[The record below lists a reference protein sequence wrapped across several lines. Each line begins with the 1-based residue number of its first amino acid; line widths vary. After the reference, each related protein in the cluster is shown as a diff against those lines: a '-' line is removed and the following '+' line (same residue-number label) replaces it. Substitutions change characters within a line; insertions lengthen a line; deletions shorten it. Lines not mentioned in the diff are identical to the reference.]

1 MVYPLYYCA
10 TIARRLVVA
19 RIICPW
25 ITSGEIA
32 LHKMHGPLITTTTT
46 TTTTS
51 FQVSHRNIRSIIN
64 ERSAYRCIRR
74 WADNKLPGRL
84 SMLSFFSF
92 PTLLPPPHKSFSVLL
107 RAPKNTQSGIHHTC
121 PLPVRLYYVGAMHVL
136 HVVWDVNSRF
146 TTVTAA
152 AHGKLP
158 WSYSTRCVSPR

>member
-92 PTLLPPPHKSFSVLL
+92 PTLLPPPPQIVLGFVAGTEKHTIGYTPYMSPTCTPLL
-107 RAPKNTQSGIHHTC
+107 RWCHARTTR
-121 PLPVRLYYVGAMHVL
+121 RLGCELAFYNGYCRGA
-136 HVVWDVNSRF
+136 R
-146 TTVTAA
+146 
-152 AHGKLP
+152 
-158 WSYSTRCVSPR
+158 